1 MRDVR
6 SQHTVTLRVFLPFN
20 VDIRK
25 VDTPW
30 TIREHRVVNE
40 WEIVAVDDLH
50 WSHADEAIERVRQAI
65 TDSLNTP

>member
-30 TIREHRVVNE
+30 TIQGHHVVNE
-40 WEIVAVDDLH
+40 WEIIAVDDLNFTR
-50 WSHADEAIERVRQAI
+50 ADEAIEKVPAAI
-65 TDSLNTP
+65 TESLGRG